1 MMAKMGLT
9 RAIRSEAI
17 KLRRTPLTALHV
29 VLAVV
34 LGGSAGAY
42 FSYAPWNSLLGTDA
56 FFQLVGTGA
65 PLIVGISCGL
75 AIDAER
81 EAGDGANLLG
91 IPSRRTA
98 LAAKGVVLWLM
109 GMAAALIA
117 GLLFF
122 SMLAAVGRD
131 VPPFAVCLIA
141 ALGIAVGSA
150 PLYAVFLWI
159 ALRFGRNAA
168 IGMGALGFGIAL
180 ASMGGLANGLVT
192 GTLSGSFGLG
202 AATIIPFSWP
212 SRLASLVIE
221 LAIAA
226 PLGAGASASVA
237 LIGALGQI
245 GAACGVTTAALIGV
259 MLAWANRFEDKRPR
273 GE

>member
-1 MMAKMGLT
+1 MMAKMSLA
-9 RAIRSEAI
+9 RAIRAEAM
-17 KLRRTPLTALHV
+17 KLRRTPLAALHV
-29 VLAVV
+29 VIAVV

-42 FSYAPWNSLLGTDA
+42 FAYAPWNPLLGTDA

-75 AIDAER
+75 SIDTER

-91 IPSRRTA
+91 MPSRRKA

-109 GMAAALIA
+109 GMAGALIA

-122 SMLAAVGRD
+122 GMLAAAGRD
-131 VPPFAVCLIA
+131 VAPLAACLVA

-180 ASMGGLANGLVT
+180 SSMGGLANGLVT

-202 AATIIPFSWP
+202 AATAIPFAWP
-212 SRLASLVIE
+212 SRLASLAIE
-221 LAIAA
+221 LAIAG
-226 PLGAGASASVA
+226 PLGAGAQTSAA
-237 LIGALGQI
+237 LVGALGQI
-245 GAACGVTTAALIGV
+245 GAVCLVATAGLVGVGLTR
-259 MLAWANRFEDKRPR
+259 ANRFEDKRPR
-273 GE
+273 AE